1 MQLLTLTQIPSVLE
15 QELFEQLLLTEDVLL
30 LTGRAL
36 PLCYRAPPYSC
47 QTVVRQ
53 VEIDKLGG
61 QPHGDWTLIDDA
73 RWVELSALSAK
84 TIVW

>member
-1 MQLLTLTQIPSVLE
+1 MQLLTLTQIPSELE
-15 QELFEQLLLTEDVLL
+15 PQLFQQLLVADDVLL

-36 PLCYRAPPYSC
+36 PLCYRARPYGC
-47 QTVVRQ
+47 QAMVRQ
-53 VEIDKLGG
+53 VEMDKLGG
-61 QPHGDWTLIDDA
+61 QPHPDWTLIDDA

>member
-36 PLCYRAPPYSC
+36 PLCYRAQAYGC
-47 QTVVRQ
+47 QAVVRR

>member
-1 MQLLTLTQIPSVLE
+1 MQLLPPTQIPSELE
-15 QELFEQLLLTEDVLL
+15 QQLFQQLLVADDVLL

-36 PLCYRAPPYSC
+36 PLCYRARPYAC
-47 QTVVRQ
+47 QAMVRQ

-61 QPHGDWTLIDDA
+61 QPDGDWTLIDDA

>member
-15 QELFEQLLLTEDVLL
+15 QELFQQLLLTEDVLL

-36 PLCYRAPPYSC
+36 PLSYRAPPYSC

-53 VEIDKLGG
+53 VEIAKLGG

>member
-36 PLCYRAPPYSC
+36 PLSYRAPPYSC
-47 QTVVRQ
+47 KTVVRQ
-53 VEIDKLGG
+53 VEIAKLGG